1 MKKVLFSLLAAMIV
15 FHGCFLGP
23 ALAKDKNVEEWLEQN
38 NDARQDK
45 SEKDENVQPEKFS
58 ETASSPSL
66 LFSFVK
72 VIIVLGIILLLI
84 YFATKFLQKRNRLFH
99 QVKAMENLGGISVG
113 NQKSI
118 QIIRVGEKLYMLGVG
133 ENVEMLKEITDEQT
147 KKAILQERE
156 DTGHKI
162 ENLPSFLSKNKK
174 RQPEKDPD
182 FKKLF
187 VKELDN
193 LRHSRKQILN
203 QNQNEENHNE

>member
-1 MKKVLFSLLAAMIV
+1 MKKGLFSLLAAMIV
-15 FHGCFLGP
+15 FHGCFLGTV
-23 ALAKDKNVEEWLEQN
+23 LAKDKNVEEWLEQN
-38 NDARQDK
+38 NDVRQDK
-45 SEKDENVQPEKFS
+45 SEKDENVQQEKIS
-58 ETASSPSL
+58 EAASSPSL
-66 LFSFVK
+66 MFSFVK

-84 YFATKFLQKRNRLFH
+84 YFAAKFLQKRNRLFH

-147 KKAILQERE
+147 KNAILQERE
-156 DTGHKI
+156 DTSHKI

-174 RQPEKDPD
+174 RQPKNDPD

-193 LRHSRKQILN
+193 LRHSRNQILN
-203 QNQNEENHNE
+203 RNQNEENHNE